1 MSTILLQGAP
11 VAQAIYEKAAK
22 VSASLAEKGVTP
34 VVALVRVGENP
45 ADISYENS
53 IKKNMAKGG
62 VSAVTAA
69 MAQSATTEQVL
80 ETIQTLNESP
90 IVHGIMLFR
99 PMPEQI
105 DGEAIRHAIHPAKDV
120 DGITDMSLGGV
131 FTGSGIGYA
140 PCTAQAVV
148 EMLDYYGIELRGR
161 SVAVLGWSLVIGRPV
176 AMLLTQRDATVT
188 LCHSRTPKLSEV
200 TRKADIVIT
209 ATGRARAYGAEYFA
223 PHQTVID
230 VGINDDPATGKLCGD
245 VDFGTVATKV
255 SAITPVPGGVGSVT
269 TSVLV
274 SHVVQAAKKAAERQ
288 G

>member
-22 VSASLAEKGVTP
+22 TSASLSEQGVTP

-69 MAQSATTEQVL
+69 LSQSATTEQVL

-148 EMLDYYGIELRGR
+148 EMMDYYGIELQGR
-161 SVAVLGWSLVIGRPV
+161 SVAVVGRSLVIGRPL

-200 TRKADIVIT
+200 TRKADIVVT
-209 ATGRARAYGAEYFA
+209 ATGRAKAYGPEYFA
-223 PHQTVID
+223 SHQTVID